1 MTREM
6 FPVFRLLIRDVR
18 ATFDKSLLVIQLV
31 LPLLFL
37 FVAGYS
43 YTSLIAPFH
52 VNGQTI
58 TYQQFLA
65 AGIILQT
72 VMTGSLFA
80 GLLLWIDRRLGMFEQ
95 ILMGPFTR
103 SQYAFSKI
111 FASMIVGLGGA
122 VIIFAFAFPFLIG
135 ASPTAVGLL
144 ISVSSVVLAA
154 LFFGSFAMVL
164 TSMLKS
170 NEAFNTV
177 INLLFVVFTFVS
189 STFYPVSS
197 APPVL
202 QGILLFNPLSHADDL
217 LRLGLYGLS
226 SPTVLLEGVALVA
239 ETMVAFGLAVY
250 TFRRIKVTD
259 R

>member
-1 MTREM
+1 M
-6 FPVFRLLIRDVR
+6 FPIFRLLVRDVT
-18 ATFDKSLLVIQLV
+18 ATFDKSLVVIQLV

-43 YTSLIAPFH
+43 YTNLIQPFH
-52 VNGQTI
+52 VNGVTI
-58 TYQQFLA
+58 NYQQFLA

-111 FASMIVGLGGA
+111 LASMIVGLGGA
-122 VIIFAFAFPFLIG
+122 LIMLVFAAPFFLGFPLSLGGVLIALASIF
-135 ASPTAVGLL
+135 
-144 ISVSSVVLAA
+144 LAA

-189 STFYPVSS
+189 STFYPVDS
-197 APPVL
+197 APKAL
-202 QGILLFNPLSHADDL
+202 QGLLLLNPLSYADDM
-217 LRLGLYGLS
+217 LRLGLYGLTTS
-226 SPTVLLEGVALVA
+226 VVNYEILALCLETLI
-239 ETMVAFGLAVY
+239 AFGLAVY
-250 TFRRIKVTD
+250 TFQRIKITD

>member
-1 MTREM
+1 M
-6 FPVFRLLIRDVR
+6 FPIFRLLVRDVT
-18 ATFDKSLLVIQLV
+18 ATFDKSLVVIQLV

-43 YTSLIAPFH
+43 YTNLIPPFH
-52 VNGQTI
+52 VNGVTI
-58 TYQQFLA
+58 NYQQFLA
-65 AGIILQT
+65 AGVILQT

-111 FASMIVGLGGA
+111 LASMLVGLGGA
-122 VIIFAFAFPFLIG
+122 LIMLVFAAPFFLGFPLSLPGVLI
-135 ASPTAVGLL
+135 ALTSIL
-144 ISVSSVVLAA
+144 LAA

-189 STFYPVSS
+189 STFYPVES
-197 APPVL
+197 APKVL
-202 QGILLFNPLSHADDL
+202 QGLLLLNPLSYADDM

-226 SPTVLLEGVALVA
+226 TGTISYEILALVS
-239 ETMVAFGLAVY
+239 ETTIAFGLAVY
-250 TFRRIKVTD
+250 TFRRIKITD